1 VDIGKN
7 DNVLPPQLIGL
18 INQSTRNRFIK
29 LGNIDI
35 SPNSSRF
42 QIENHYVDEVYRAI
56 SGYKF
61 CGKKLR
67 VERED
72 SGGES
77 RKKRWKKST
86 RSCENSV

>member
-1 VDIGKN
+1 
-7 DNVLPPQLIGL
+7 LPPQIIGL

-35 SPNSSRF
+35 SPERSRF
-42 QIENHYVDEVYRAI
+42 QIENHYVDEVFKAI

-61 CGKKLR
+61 CGKKLS

-72 SGGES
+72 STDDT
-77 RKKRWKKST
+77 RKKRLKNTS
-86 RSCENSV
+86 RNRENYV